1 MKEVT
6 LVPNIKSAKKRVKVI
21 ATKTARNASIKS
33 YVRSTI
39 KKYETAVAAGD
50 KDVASTEL
58 VKAIRA
64 LDKAVT
70 KGVLHKNTASRKKSR
85 LSKKLQE
92 IA

>member
-1 MKEVT
+1 M
-6 LVPNIKSAKKRVKVI
+6 PNIKSAKKRVKVI

>member
-33 YVRSTI
+33 YVRSSI

-50 KDVASTEL
+50 KEVASTEL

-64 LDKAVT
+64 IDKAVT